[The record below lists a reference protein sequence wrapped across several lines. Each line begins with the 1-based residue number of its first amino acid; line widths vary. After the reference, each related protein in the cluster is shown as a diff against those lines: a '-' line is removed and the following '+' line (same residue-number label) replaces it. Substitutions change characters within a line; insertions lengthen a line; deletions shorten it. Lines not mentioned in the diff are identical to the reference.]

1 VKSNVGS
8 LARVLLEALLDL
20 ALEISGRVD
29 QALLEQ
35 GSRIRRVKSI
45 QDLFEVIQS
54 DLRGGMKN
62 PKEFSADGPISS
74 DK

>member
-1 VKSNVGS
+1 MQTLSEIRHRVIGS
-8 LARVLLEALLDL
+8 RPSGGLLDV
-20 ALEISGRVD
+20 ALEISERVD

-35 GSRIRRVKSI
+35 GVGIRRVHSV

-62 PKEFSADGPISS
+62 P
-74 DK
+74 

>member
-1 VKSNVGS
+1 VKSSVGS
-8 LARVLLEALLDL
+8 LARVLLEALLDV

-35 GSRIRRVKSI
+35 GVGIRRVKSI

-62 PKEFSADGPISS
+62 P
-74 DK
+74 

>member
-1 VKSNVGS
+1 
-8 LARVLLEALLDL
+8 LARVLLEALLDV
-20 ALEISGRVD
+20 APEISGRVD

-35 GSRIRRVKSI
+35 GVGIRRVKNI

-62 PKEFSADGPISS
+62 P
-74 DK
+74 

>member
-1 VKSNVGS
+1 MTTAGRFVQTLSEIRH
-8 LARVLLEALLDL
+8 RVIVSRPSGEALLDV
-20 ALEISGRVD
+20 ALEISERVD

-35 GSRIRRVKSI
+35 GVRIRRVNSV

-62 PKEFSADGPISS
+62 P
-74 DK
+74 

>member
-1 VKSNVGS
+1 MQTLSEIKRRVIGS
-8 LARVLLEALLDL
+8 RPSGGPPGRSAR
-20 ALEISGRVD
+20 ISGRVD

-35 GSRIRRVKSI
+35 GVGIRRVNSV

-62 PKEFSADGPISS
+62 P
-74 DK
+74 